1 MSVFRS
7 ADLDADIRAWDKA
20 QAEYEDSL
28 LHCERCK
35 EPQDA
40 HIFEIDGERLCLGCV
55 EEKYRRSVV

>member
-1 MSVFRS
+1 MSVFRT
-7 ADLDADIRAWDKA
+7 ADIDADIRRWDQA
-20 QAEYEDSL
+20 QQEWEDSL
-28 LHCERCK
+28 PKCERCK